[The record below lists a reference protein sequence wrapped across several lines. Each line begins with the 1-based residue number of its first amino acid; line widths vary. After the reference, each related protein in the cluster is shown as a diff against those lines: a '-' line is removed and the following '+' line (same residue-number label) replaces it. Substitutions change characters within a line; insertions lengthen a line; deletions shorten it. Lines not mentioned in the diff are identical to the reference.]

1 MKDASLLYVHY
12 NIFLIQELYEL
23 TRPKAPLDLKAHVVI
38 TGYGTARTTISFL
51 RKFEWEC
58 LIVDEG
64 QALKNDKS
72 ELFRELCSL
81 HVHHR
86 VILTGT
92 PLQNN
97 IRELFNIMQY
107 LEYTDFFNVGS
118 LIQNNSTQ
126 RN

>member
-1 MKDASLLYVHY
+1 MEK
-12 NIFLIQELYEL
+12 NYEL
-23 TRPKAPLDLKAHVVI
+23 CRPKHLLDLKAHVVI
-38 TGYGTARTTISFL
+38 AGYGTARTSVSFL
-51 RKFEWEC
+51 RKYHWEC

-72 ELFRELCSL
+72 ELFEELCTL
-81 HVHHR
+81 NVRHR

-107 LEYTDFFNVGS
+107 PS
-118 LIQNNSTQ
+118 LCP
-126 RN
+126 